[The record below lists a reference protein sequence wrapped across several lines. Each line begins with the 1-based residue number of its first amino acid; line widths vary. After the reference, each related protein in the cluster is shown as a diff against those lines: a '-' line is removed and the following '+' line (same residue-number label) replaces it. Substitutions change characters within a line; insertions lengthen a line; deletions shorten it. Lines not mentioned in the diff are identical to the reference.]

1 MRPLVL
7 LTLLAAG
14 AAACQNATSPRDAD
28 QALSPTAASAR
39 ARPDLR
45 EERAGLTAAGNQLS
59 AAIGRKGVAAG
70 LGDAFAGNV
79 LFLGPRTATIRGKEA
94 AVEWLSTNPLAP
106 STVEWEVLAADVSN
120 DATQGYT
127 WTGGTIT
134 IDLGAGPTEQ
144 SAYFLLYWRKG
155 PGGHWRIAASVFNL
169 GGPQP
174 LPLPDGFGTP
184 TTRQRRNFNPTPKQ
198 RLLEVDAAFSALS
211 VKRGTG
217 PAFER
222 FAAPN
227 GIAVGGTFIFGPE
240 AIGVAFA
247 SEPGD
252 SVSWVPRFADIAE
265 SGDLGFTIGDATFA
279 LVATTFYTKYLTVW
293 QKQDN
298 GSWRFVADLGNS
310 RPAPA
315 P

>member
-1 MRPLVL
+1 MRHLVL
-7 LTLLAAG
+7 LTFLAAG

-45 EERAGLTAAGNQLS
+45 EERAGLIAAGNQLS

-134 IDLGAGPTEQ
+134 IDLGTGPTEQ

-155 PGGHWRIAASVFNL
+155 PAGHWRIAASVFNL

-184 TTRQRRNFNPTPKQ
+184 TTRQRRNFNLHAEATAA
-198 RLLEVDAAFSALS
+198 RGGRGLL
-211 VKRGTG
+211 R
-217 PAFER
+217 
-222 FAAPN
+222 
-227 GIAVGGTFIFGPE
+227 AVGE
-240 AIGVAFA
+240 AGDRSGVRALRRA
-247 SEPGD
+247 QRDRRRRRRS
-252 SVSWVPRFADIAE
+252 SSAPRRSAWP
-265 SGDLGFTIGDATFA
+265 SPRSR
-279 LVATTFYTKYLTVW
+279 ATT
-293 QKQDN
+293 
-298 GSWRFVADLGNS
+298 
-310 RPAPA
+310 
-315 P
+315 